1 MYKTKLSVKNGRD
14 NKIHI
19 FFDDNYSLTVDNE
32 YWYTS
37 QWCTKKEIDEE
48 EKEELKKEIEC
59 RRAWNSAI
67 ELLSIRSHSQK
78 ELVQKLRRKYSQNA
92 AELAAQKAV
101 ELGLLDDEDFAQ
113 MYARELVERKKYGLS
128 RVKNE
133 LRMKGISSDIVE
145 SVISS
150 LDIDVKQS
158 IINLVNRKYI
168 RKLSD
173 EKGRRNVIA
182 SLQRLGYSYSDIQSA
197 LREIDVFDETDEW

>member
-1 MYKTKLSVKNGRD
+1 MHKIKLSIKNGRD

-19 FFDDNYSLTVDNE
+19 FLDENYSLTVDNE

-37 QWCTKKEIDEE
+37 KWCTKKEIDEE
-48 EKEELKKEIEC
+48 EAEELKEEIEC

-67 ELLSIRSHSQK
+67 DLLSIRSHSQK
-78 ELVQKLRRKYSQNA
+78 ELILKLRRKYSQNA

-133 LRMKGISSDIVE
+133 LRMKGISSDIAE

-150 LDIDVKQS
+150 LDIDAKQS
-158 IINLVNRKYI
+158 IINLVNRKYT

-197 LREIDVFDETDEW
+197 LREFDSFDETDEW

>member
-37 QWCTKKEIDEE
+37 EWCTKKEIDEE
-48 EKEELKKEIEC
+48 EKEELKEEIEC

-78 ELVQKLRRKYSQNA
+78 ELVLKLRRKYSQNA
-92 AELAAQKAV
+92 AELAARKAV

-173 EKGRRNVIA
+173 EKGKRNVIA